1 MKKNKQMVCLI
12 GVVAVGIATMA
23 GCSGERRNPFSAN
36 PVETGAYLDMTPIDS
51 GAAGYMTRNG
61 MMNGV
66 IQLSD
71 TQKTR
76 IDSLYRYYRHLV
88 RHEWKEEGVLY
99 DSLQVA
105 VMNVLTTD
113 QKNLLDSVEAQLEAG
128 IIPDTLVAARLADLT
143 ALLSLTANQD
153 SLALPILKSDM
164 QAQLDTLI
172 ADSAEIRQ
180 MIAQHRHHRWLLKG
194 DKFGLPDAFWNLLTD
209 SQKRILFR
217 EERFM
222 RRR

>member
-1 MKKNKQMVCLI
+1 MKKNREIIYLI
-12 GVVAVGIATMA
+12 GVVAVGIATIA
-23 GCSGERRNPFSAN
+23 GCSGERRNPFSEN
-36 PVETGAYLDMTPIDS
+36 PVQSGAYLDMTTIDS

-71 TQKTR
+71 TQKIE

-143 ALLSLTANQD
+143 GLLSLTD
-153 SLALPILKSDM
+153 SQQTQAFPILKNDM

-172 ADSAEIRQ
+172 VDSTEIRQ
-180 MIAQHRHHRWLLKG
+180 MIAQHHHHRWLLKG
-194 DKFGLPDAFWNLLTD
+194 EKVGLPGAFWNLLTD

-217 EERFM
+217 EGRFM
-222 RRR
+222 RR

>member
-1 MKKNKQMVCLI
+1 MKKNKQLICLI
-12 GVVAVGIATMA
+12 GALAVGIATIA
-23 GCSGERRNPFSAN
+23 GCSGERRNPFSEN
-36 PVETGAYLDMTPIDS
+36 PVETGAYLDMTQIDS

-71 TQKTR
+71 PQKTE
-76 IDSLYRYYRHLV
+76 IDSLYRYYRRLV
-88 RHEWKEEGVLY
+88 RHEWKEEGALY

-105 VMNVLTTD
+105 VMNVLTTG

-128 IIPDTLVAARLADLT
+128 IIPDTLVAKRLADLT
-143 ALLSLTANQD
+143 ALLSLTADQQTR
-153 SLALPILKSDM
+153 AFPILKNDM

-172 ADSAEIRQ
+172 ADSTEIRR

-194 DKFGLPDAFWNLLTD
+194 EKLGLPDAFWNLLTD

-217 EERFM
+217 EERFV
-222 RRR
+222 RRG

>member
-1 MKKNKQMVCLI
+1 MKKNKQIVCLI
-12 GVVAVGIATMA
+12 GVVAVGIATIA

-51 GAAGYMTRNG
+51 GVAGYMTHNG

-71 TQKTR
+71 TQKTK

-105 VMNVLTTD
+105 VMNMLTTD

-143 ALLSLTANQD
+143 ALVSLTADQQTQ
-153 SLALPILKSDM
+153 AFPILKNDM

-172 ADSAEIRQ
+172 ADSTEIRQ
-180 MIAQHRHHRWLLKG
+180 MIAQHRHHRWFLKG
-194 DKFGLPDAFWNLLTD
+194 EKFGLPDAFWNLLTD